1 MTADQLRSARSLL
14 RCSTY
19 QLAAWSGVDQ
29 QVIAHFER
37 TGRMMRPISALA
49 DRDRLGAIRTALE
62 AAGVEFTG
70 GEAPGVR
77 LRPVRTEV

>member
-1 MTADQLRSARSLL
+1 
-14 RCSTY
+14 
-19 QLAAWSGVDQ
+19 
-29 QVIAHFER
+29 
-37 TGRMMRPISALA
+37 MMRPISALA